1 MRPFGRLDILAI
13 VPSSPASRPRRPPI
27 SAVVIT
33 LDEERNIERCL
44 RSVAPFAAET
54 LVVDSGSRDAT
65 TEIAARLGA
74 RVLHHPWSGYGPQ
87 KRFAVAQAAH
97 PWVFSIDADE
107 EVSPALAA
115 EIASLDF
122 TRDGYE
128 VPRAVHYLGRWIR
141 HGIWYPG
148 YVTRLFRRDRGG
160 FSDDAIHE
168 SVRVNG
174 HTGRLRA
181 DLLHYSYRDVD
192 HHLAKMNEFTTLSA
206 QKMFAERRRAGA
218 ARLALQPPLEFL
230 RAYAA
235 RGGILDGYPGLVIAL
250 FHAYY
255 VFLKYA
261 KLRELWLRA
270 EES

>member
-1 MRPFGRLDILAI
+1 MRSFDGLAI
-13 VPSSPASRPRRPPI
+13 LPAVPNPPASRSGRPPI

-44 RSVAPFAAET
+44 RSVAPFVAET
-54 LVVDSGSRDAT
+54 LVVDSGSSDAT
-65 TEIAARLGA
+65 VQVAARLGA
-74 RVLHHPWSGYGPQ
+74 RVLHNAWPGYGPQ
-87 KRFAVAQAAH
+87 KQFAVARATH
-97 PWVFSIDADE
+97 DWVFSIDADE

-115 EIASLDF
+115 EIAALDF
-122 TRDGYE
+122 ALDAYQ

-148 YVTRLFRRDRGG
+148 YVTRLFRRDRGT

-168 SVRVNG
+168 SVVVSG
-174 HTGRLRA
+174 TTGRLRG
-181 DLLHYSYRDVD
+181 DLLHYSYRDVG
-192 HHLAKMNEFTTLSA
+192 HHLEKMNEFTTLSA

-218 ARLALQPPLEFL
+218 FRLALLPPLEFL

-235 RGGILDGYPGLVIAL
+235 RGGILDGYPGLVVSL

>member
-1 MRPFGRLDILAI
+1 MPN
-13 VPSSPASRPRRPPI
+13 SSAAPHGHPPI

-33 LDEERNIERCL
+33 LNEERNIERCL
-44 RSVAPFAAET
+44 RSVAAFAAEIV
-54 LVVDSGSRDAT
+54 VVDSGSNDGT
-65 TEIAARLGA
+65 TKIASAIGA
-74 RVLHHPWSGYGPQ
+74 RVLHHPWPGYGPQ
-87 KRFAVAQAAH
+87 KRFAVESATNN
-97 PWVFSIDADE
+97 WVFSIDADE

-115 EIASLDF
+115 EIGTLDF
-122 TRDGYE
+122 GLDGYD
-128 VPRAVHYLGRWIR
+128 VPRPVYYLGRWIR

-148 YVTRLFRRDRGG
+148 YVTRLFRKDRGT
-160 FSDDAIHE
+160 FTDDAIHE
-168 SVRVNG
+168 SVRVTG
-174 HTGRLRA
+174 RTGRLRG

-192 HHLAKMNEFTTLSA
+192 HHLEKMNEFTTLSA
-206 QKMFAERRRAGA
+206 HKMFEEKRRAPA

-235 RGGILDGYPGLVIAL
+235 KGGILDGYPGLVIAL

-270 EES
+270 EEA

>member
-1 MRPFGRLDILAI
+1 M
-13 VPSSPASRPRRPPI
+13 
-27 SAVVIT
+27 VIT
-33 LDEERNIERCL
+33 LDEELNIERCL
-44 RSVAPFAAET
+44 RSVSPFASEV
-54 LVVDSGSRDAT
+54 LVVDSGSRDGT
-65 TEIAARLGA
+65 VEIATRLGA
-74 RVLHHPWSGYGPQ
+74 RVIHHPWPGYGPQ
-87 KRFAVAQAAH
+87 KRFAVEHAVH
-97 PWVFSIDADE
+97 DWVFSIDADE

-122 TRDGYE
+122 ALDGYD
-128 VPRAVHYLGRWIR
+128 VPRAVRYLGRWIR

-148 YVTRLFRRDRGG
+148 YVTRLFRRDRGA
-160 FSDDAIHE
+160 FTDDAIHE
-168 SVRVNG
+168 SVRVSG
-174 HTGRLRA
+174 RTGRLRA
-181 DLLHYSYRDVD
+181 DLFHYSYRDVD

-218 ARLALQPPLEFL
+218 LRLALLPPLEFL

-235 RGGILDGYPGLVIAL
+235 KGGLLDGYPGLVIAL
-250 FHAYY
+250 FHAHY